1 MMMNNAKQKLISTN
15 FDLPSLHLLRPE
27 IQTTLKD
34 AEVHLSEFNDD
45 IEQAPLLLDT
55 VETLAQVAKVLRLIS
70 LEEGAVLAQVLSKSF
85 QQLYD
90 NRDEDHTD
98 MVMDVSE
105 GVMVLSRYIE
115 FILLKETIEPALL
128 LPLINKLNE
137 RVGVPTIQ
145 LESLTQSKHSS
156 LVIVHPEKNYQS
168 LRDLG
173 VDYKKLVEDYRR
185 GLNVALTAKKA
196 PTDPNDLQKLQAMQS
211 ACESVAQHS
220 KSLFW
225 QSAVVAVSDL
235 AKVLPLN
242 HVQKRAL
249 IFVEQQFNDY
259 LPVND
264 SRFADLVRF
273 ASNRNSQL
281 AEKIQQQ
288 CSANAQDNERLVM
301 MKRFLFAPDREVSNT
316 VNELIQEEI
325 NAIKTSSDNYAR
337 QDGTSNSDS
346 ELEAMITRLNDLSL
360 VCKTLNLQEASETL
374 NKQILQVKDWSQ
386 PTSTDFDKLL
396 EGLMVAENASIYL
409 AKSHTPGAVS
419 LPIYNKKIS
428 LYQLDTAYSALIK
441 EGRISVATI
450 ETAFNEYIAD
460 VNRDIMHLVN
470 VPEMMQNISGACQFL
485 GLNQPSR
492 LLKRTAHYM
501 EMLVQN
507 GTSNISS
514 TQLAKLADVVT
525 SVDYYL
531 ESLEVNKP
539 AGQHAIKVGQRSLQN
554 LMVA

>member
-1 MMMNNAKQKLISTN
+1 MMNNAKQKLTATN
-15 FDLPSLHLLRPE
+15 FDLPSLHLLRSE

-45 IEQAPLLLDT
+45 TEQAPLLLDS

-70 LEEGAVLAQVLSKSF
+70 LEEGAVLAQALSQGF
-85 QQLYD
+85 QQLYN
-90 NRDEDHTD
+90 NRDADQTD
-98 MVMDVSE
+98 AVMDISE
-105 GVMVLSRYIE
+105 GVMVLARYLE
-115 FILLKETIEPALL
+115 FVLLKETIEPSLL
-128 LPLINKLNE
+128 LPVINNLHQRLGLSLISL
-137 RVGVPTIQ
+137 TD
-145 LESLTQSKHSS
+145 LTQSKHSS
-156 LVIVHPEKNYQS
+156 LVIVHPEKNYHS

-173 VDYKKLVEDYRR
+173 VDYKKLVEGYRM
-185 GLNVALTAKKA
+185 GLSVALTAKKA
-196 PTDPNDLQKLQAMQS
+196 PTDPADLQKLKAMQS
-211 ACESVAQHS
+211 ACETVAQQS

-235 AKVLPLN
+235 AQVLPLN

-273 ASNRNSQL
+273 ASSRNSQL
-281 AEKIQQQ
+281 AQKIQQQ
-288 CSANAQDNERLVM
+288 FSTNTLSAEQLDT
-301 MKRFLFAPDREVSNT
+301 MKRFLFGPDREVSNT
-316 VNELIQEEI
+316 LNELIQEEI
-325 NAIKTSSDNYAR
+325 NAVKTSSDNYAR
-337 QDGTSNSDS
+337 QDGLSSPEG
-346 ELEAMITRLNDLSL
+346 ELEAMTTRLNDLSL
-360 VCKTLNLQEASETL
+360 VFKTLNLQEASHTL
-374 NKQILQVKDWSQ
+374 SEQISQVKSWSQ
-386 PTSTDFDKLL
+386 PTPEDFDKLL

-441 EGRISVATI
+441 EGRTSVANI

-460 VNRDIMHLVN
+460 ANRDIMHLVN
-470 VPEMMQNISGACQFL
+470 VPEMMRNISGACQFL
-485 GLNQPSR
+485 GLGQSSR
-492 LLKRTAHYM
+492 LLKRSANYM
-501 EMLVQN
+501 EILVQN
-507 GTSNISS
+507 GANGVSLS
-514 TQLAKLADVVT
+514 QLAKFADIVT

-539 AGQHAIKVGQRSLQN
+539 AGQNAIKVGQRSLQN

>member
-1 MMMNNAKQKLISTN
+1 MMNNAKQKLTATN
-15 FDLPSLHLLRPE
+15 FDLPSLHLLRSE

-45 IEQAPLLLDT
+45 TEQAPLLLDS

-70 LEEGAVLAQVLSKSF
+70 LEEGAVLAQALSQGF
-85 QQLYD
+85 QQLYN
-90 NRDEDHTD
+90 NRDADQTD
-98 MVMDVSE
+98 AVMDISE
-105 GVMVLSRYIE
+105 GVMVLARYLE
-115 FILLKETIEPALL
+115 FVLLKETIEPSLL
-128 LPLINKLNE
+128 LPVINNLHQRLGLSLISL
-137 RVGVPTIQ
+137 TD
-145 LESLTQSKHSS
+145 LTQSKHSS
-156 LVIVHPEKNYQS
+156 LVIVHPEKNYHS

-173 VDYKKLVEDYRR
+173 VDYKKLVEGYRM
-185 GLNVALTAKKA
+185 GLSVALTAKKA
-196 PTDPNDLQKLQAMQS
+196 PTDPADLQKLKAMQS
-211 ACESVAQHS
+211 ACETVAQQS

-235 AKVLPLN
+235 AQVLPLN

-273 ASNRNSQL
+273 ASSRNSQL
-281 AEKIQQQ
+281 AQKIQQQ
-288 CSANAQDNERLVM
+288 FSTNTLSAEQLDT
-301 MKRFLFAPDREVSNT
+301 MKRFLFGPDREVSNT
-316 VNELIQEEI
+316 LNELIQEEI
-325 NAIKTSSDNYAR
+325 NAVKTSSDNYAR
-337 QDGTSNSDS
+337 QDGLSSPEG
-346 ELEAMITRLNDLSL
+346 ELEAMTTRLNDLSL
-360 VCKTLNLQEASETL
+360 VFKTLNLQEASHTL
-374 NKQILQVKDWSQ
+374 SEQISQVKSWSQ
-386 PTSTDFDKLL
+386 PTPEDFDKLL

-409 AKSHTPGAVS
+409 AKIHTPGAVS

-441 EGRISVATI
+441 EGRTSVANI

-460 VNRDIMHLVN
+460 ANRDIMHLVN
-470 VPEMMQNISGACQFL
+470 VPEMMRNISGACQFL
-485 GLNQPSR
+485 GLGQSSR
-492 LLKRTAHYM
+492 LLKRSANYM
-501 EMLVQN
+501 EILVQN
-507 GTSNISS
+507 GANGVSLS
-514 TQLAKLADVVT
+514 QLAKFADIVT

-539 AGQHAIKVGQRSLQN
+539 AGQNAIKVGQRSLQN